1 MKKNTKKTS
10 KEIKFFKIRKSQ
22 RKIRKRE
29 TRLFRK
35 YLKEKNRHKDP
46 SKKNKTMFLSDCK
59 DEGKNIF
66 KRG

>member
-1 MKKNTKKTS
+1 MKKHKKPS
-10 KEIKFFKIRKSQ
+10 KEIKFFKIRESQ

-35 YLKEKNRHKDP
+35 YLKEKNRNKDP
-46 SKKNKTMFLSDCK
+46 SKKNNTVFLSDCK